1 MFRIFFTDMRKF
13 ILKLGL
19 FLQAAGFVF
28 LRKHPPV
35 YRPWAVGGLVFLI
48 IALAFP
54 GMFRFF
60 LEPLQGVLKKISKWW
75 GGLVTVFILTMVYFL
90 AVVPLG
96 LAAKLFRKEF
106 LALRLQPHKA
116 SYWIPRKKGI
126 SGKPTYERQ
135 Y

>member
-1 MFRIFFTDMRKF
+1 MFRTFFTDLRKF

-19 FLQAAGFVF
+19 FLQMAGFVF

-35 YRPWAVGGLVFLI
+35 YRPWVAGGLVFLI
-48 IALAFP
+48 MALAFP

-60 LEPLQGVLKKISKWW
+60 LEPLQCALKKLSHWW
-75 GGLVTVFILTMVYFL
+75 GRVVTAFILAMVYFL

-96 LAAKLFRKEF
+96 LTAKLFRKEF
-106 LALRLQPHKA
+106 LALRFQPHEA
-116 SYWIPRKKGI
+116 SYWIPRKKGA
-126 SGKPTYERQ
+126 SGKSAHEHQ